1 MNRLFLKLAAIAGM
15 AAMMAACGGNDDPV
29 PTPTAAVATKNVVQV
44 AQADPQFS
52 ILVEAVV
59 KAKLDTTLSGAGPF
73 TVFAPTNDAFVA
85 ALAELKLTKDQLL
98 SSPDL
103 AKILTYHVLG
113 SKVLKADIPF
123 GKPVASVQ
131 GDTLTIDTT
140 AAITDQYGRKSKIT
154 ATDILAANGVI
165 HVIDKVILPKNI
177 AAVATK
183 NIVEIAASVP
193 EFSTL
198 VTALQAAGLT
208 TTLASPGPFT
218 VFAPTNAAF
227 AKIPPA
233 TLSALLADKPALIK
247 VLTYHVVPGKVL
259 KSDVV
264 PLIGKP
270 IATAAGP
277 SATFVV
283 GSDLKITDQKNGQ
296 SQITAT
302 DTFATNG
309 VIHTIDTVIMPN

>member
-1 MNRLFLKLAAIAGM
+1 MNKLFLKLAAIAGM
-15 AAMMAACGGNDDPV
+15 AAMAAACGGNDDPV

-233 TLSALLADKPALIK
+233 TLNALLADKPALIK

>member
-103 AKILTYHVLG
+103 AKILTYHVLS

-208 TTLASPGPFT
+208 TTLASPGSFT

>member
-15 AAMMAACGGNDDPV
+15 AAMMVACGGNDDPV

-98 SSPDL
+98 NSPDL

-233 TLSALLADKPALIK
+233 TLNALLADKPALIK

>member
-103 AKILTYHVLG
+103 AKILTYHVLS

-123 GKPVASVQ
+123 GKPIASVQ

-233 TLSALLADKPALIK
+233 TLNALLADKPALIK

>member
-103 AKILTYHVLG
+103 AKILTYHVLS

-208 TTLASPGPFT
+208 TTLASPGSFT

-233 TLSALLADKPALIK
+233 TLNALLADKPALIK

>member
-1 MNRLFLKLAAIAGM
+1 MKRLFLKLAAIAGM
-15 AAMMAACGGNDDPV
+15 AAMMTACGGNDDPV

-98 SSPDL
+98 NSPDL

-227 AKIPPA
+227 AKIAPA

>member
-1 MNRLFLKLAAIAGM
+1 MKRLFLKLAAIAGM
-15 AAMMAACGGNDDPV
+15 AAMMTACGGNDDPV

-227 AKIPPA
+227 AKIAPA